1 VSVFSITIGKCAKIA
16 PSKVKAL
23 KMAIENNQIVSIEY
37 EVRDGGNV
45 VDSNV
50 GGHPLTFM
58 FGKGQIIPGLEAG
71 IAHMNMG
78 DKGDVLVK
86 AADAYGDYNEGA
98 QQELPREQ
106 FAGIDLNVG
115 MTLYGQGE
123 DGGTVQ
129 VMVKEIKDD
138 LVIIDFNHPLAG
150 KDLMFTVTISNV
162 RDASAEE
169 AMTGIPSENKVDD
182 SGCCGSGGNHGC
194 GCH

>member
-1 VSVFSITIGKCAKIA
+1 
-16 PSKVKAL
+16 
-23 KMAIENNQIVSIEY
+23 MAIETNQIVSLEY
-37 EVRDGGNV
+37 EVREGGNV

-58 FGKGQIIPGLEAG
+58 FGKGQIIPGLESG
-71 IAHMNMG
+71 IAHMSIG
-78 DKGDVLVK
+78 EKGDVLVK
-86 AADAYGDYNEGA
+86 AADAYGEYNEEA

-123 DGGTVQ
+123 DGGTVH
-129 VMVKEIKDD
+129 VTVKDIKDD
-138 LVIIDFNHPLAG
+138 SVIIDFNHPLAG
-150 KDLMFTVTISNV
+150 KDLMFSITIHNI

-169 AMTGIPSENKVDD
+169 AMTGIPAENRVDD
-182 SGCCGSGGNHGC
+182 SGCCSSGGNHGC

>member
-1 VSVFSITIGKCAKIA
+1 
-16 PSKVKAL
+16 
-23 KMAIENNQIVSIEY
+23 MAIETNQIVSLEY
-37 EVRDGGNV
+37 EVRDGGTV

-50 GGHPLTFM
+50 GGHPLVFM

-71 IAHMNMG
+71 IAHMNIG

-86 AADAYGDYNEGA
+86 AADAYGEYNAEA

-129 VMVKEIKDD
+129 VVVKEIKDD
-138 LVIIDFNHPLAG
+138 SVLIDFNHPLAG
-150 KDLMFTVTISNV
+150 KDLMFTVTIHNV
-162 RDASAEE
+162 RDASPEE
-169 AMTGIPSENKVDD
+169 AMTGIPSENRVES